1 MLHEQTASTAG
12 LSLNRRSF
20 LTTLGVATAA
30 GLLGLAQGGDLAY
43 ADPLSKAQREKMTP
57 DEIIAYVK
65 MGNER
70 FRAGLRKNRDFLRE
84 QTNSAKGQH
93 PSAVVLSCVDSRAP
107 AEIILD
113 LGIGDM
119 FNSRVAGNILNEDI
133 LGSLEFACAVA
144 GSKVVLVMGHTAC
157 GAIMGAIDKVQLG
170 NLTGLLE
177 KIRPAIEATQYE
189 GERTSKN
196 DSFVNAVAR
205 KNVELTIAGIR
216 VKSSLLKEL
225 ESKGSIKI
233 VGGMYNLDTAG
244 VEFFS

>member
-1 MLHEQTASTAG
+1 MLHEQTASTSG

-244 VEFFS
+244 VEFLS